1 MFRAWRE
8 KRFARSTARR
18 LLALYAEAS
27 ARRPELSG
35 KALYREVLLHSP
47 GIDSSRVDQILL
59 QAEHSFDEWSERDSE
74 SLSFR
79 QVVTFIVMSQY
90 LESGRQG
97 AVISF
102 KDVVFAIVPP
112 EL

>member
-8 KRFARSTARR
+8 KRYARSTARR
-18 LLALYAEAS
+18 LLALHAETR
-27 ARRPELSG
+27 ARHPELSG
-35 KALYREVLLHSP
+35 KALYREILLHSP

-59 QAEHSFDEWSERDSE
+59 QAEHSFDEWSERDAE

-79 QVVTFIVMSQY
+79 QVVTYIVMSQY

-97 AVISF
+97 TVVSF
-102 KDVVFAIVPP
+102 KDVVFAVVPSD
-112 EL
+112 L

>member
-8 KRFARSTARR
+8 RRFARNTARR
-18 LLALYAEAS
+18 LLALHAATR
-27 ARRPELSG
+27 ARHPGLGG
-35 KALYREVLLHSP
+35 KALYREILLHSP
-47 GIDSSRVDQILL
+47 GIDPAQVDQILL

-97 AVISF
+97 AVVSF
-102 KDVVFAIVPP
+102 KDVVFAVVPQ